1 MLIQTFSYVIIDDY
15 KMIFTYQKFMKV
27 ELHNSQNIIHSH
39 FMEYAHKNNLSKTIK
54 NQKNYCW

>member
-1 MLIQTFSYVIIDDY
+1 
-15 KMIFTYQKFMKV
+15 MIFTYQKFMKV